1 MGIIKFLETNC
12 RNCYACVRAC
22 EVNAIK
28 IKNDQAQIIED
39 RCIHCGM
46 CVSACPRNAKDIECD
61 IDKVKG
67 FFKNNERTVV
77 SLGSTFVGAFGHN
90 SPKIVAALKK
100 LGFDYV
106 EEIVIASQRVSRE
119 YEKYAER
126 KDGKCYITSYCPSIN
141 ELIQKYYPE
150 VIPNLIPVIPPM
162 VCHGKMIKK
171 RYGDDTRVIFIGPC
185 VAKKSE
191 AKGEDD
197 VDAIITF
204 DELSLWLKEE
214 GIEFSSLEEVPFDDK
229 SIYGKRFPIFG
240 ETVYQMNTR
249 GLKGEVIYVDGINDC
264 KEVLQKVREG
274 KFKDI
279 LIEMNLC
286 RHGCLDGPAMPHNV
300 ATIYERQQDMKKYI
314 NNCEKTNKSYLKM
327 EPEDNIDMVKKFDP
341 KVQTLKRPSKEEITA
356 ILASIGKYRRED
368 ELNCGAC
375 GYSTCRQKA
384 IAVYNGLAEPTMCL
398 PFMKQKAENFSNIIF
413 DMTPTVILVIDDKLK
428 VLDCNSAAE
437 KFFSTTKGAA
447 IGSSIGKFMHTSIIK
462 ESISSDR
469 DIINRRQN
477 LDANNATVLTSII
490 KVENSNII
498 LVLINDFTKALKQEE
513 KLQKMRINAIDMA
526 QHVIDKQMTVAQE
539 IASLLGE
546 TTAET
551 KVSLTKLKRLVQGE
565 EVDLK

>member
-12 RNCYACVRAC
+12 RNCYSCVRAC

-39 RCIHCGM
+39 RCIHCGR
-46 CVSACPRNAKDIECD
+46 CVSACHRNAKDIECD

-67 FFKNNERTVV
+67 FFKNKERTVV

-106 EEIVIASQRVSRE
+106 EEIVTASQIVSKE
-119 YEKYAER
+119 YERYAEKR
-126 KDGKCYITSYCPSIN
+126 DGKCYITSYCPSIN

-162 VCHGKMIKK
+162 ICHGKMIKQK
-171 RYGDDTRVIFIGPC
+171 YGEDTKVVFMGPC

-197 VDAIITF
+197 VDAIVTF
-204 DELSLWLKEE
+204 DELAVWLKEE
-214 GIEFSSLEEVPFDDK
+214 GIEFPDLEEVHFDDK
-229 SIYGKRFPIFG
+229 SIYGKRFPVFG
-240 ETVYQMNTR
+240 ETAYQMNVRDT
-249 GLKGEVIYVDGINDC
+249 KAEVIYVDGINEC

-274 KFKDI
+274 RFKDV

-286 RHGCLDGPAMPHNV
+286 RHGCLNGPAMPQNV
-300 ATIYERQQDMKKYI
+300 ATIYEKQQDMKKYI
-314 NNCEKTNKSYLKM
+314 SSCEKTNKQYVENDFEDDIDLEKIF
-327 EPEDNIDMVKKFDP
+327 EPR
-341 KVQTLKRPSKEEITA
+341 VQTLKRPSMDEIKT
-356 ILASIGKYRRED
+356 ILASIGKYKRED

-413 DMTPTVILVIDDKLK
+413 DMTPTVILVIDDKLN

-437 KFFSTTKGAA
+437 KFFSTTKGDA
-447 IGSSIGKFMHTSIIK
+447 IDSNIEDFMPIGIIE
-462 ESISSDR
+462 ESISSDK
-469 DIINRRQN
+469 DIINKRQYLEEN
-477 LDANNATVLTSII
+477 DTDVLTSII

-498 LVLINDFTKALKQEE
+498 LVIINDFTKALRQEE
-513 KLQKMRINAIDMA
+513 ELHKMRINAIDMA

>member
-12 RNCYACVRAC
+12 RNCYSCVRTC

-46 CVSACPRNAKDIECD
+46 CVTACPRNAKDIECD
-61 IDKVKG
+61 LDKVKG
-67 FFKNNERTVV
+67 FFKNKERTVV

-106 EEIVIASQRVSRE
+106 EEIVIASQIVSRE

-126 KDGKCYITSYCPSIN
+126 KDGKCYITTYCPSIN
-141 ELIQKYYPE
+141 ELVQKYYPE

-162 VCHGKMIKK
+162 VCHGKMIKQ
-171 RYGDDTRVIFIGPC
+171 RYGEDTKVIFIGPC

-191 AKGEDD
+191 AKEEND

-204 DELSLWLKEE
+204 DELDIWLKEE
-214 GIEFSSLEEVPFDDK
+214 GIEFSSLKEIPFDDK
-229 SIYGKRFPIFG
+229 SAYGKRFPIFG

-249 GLKGEVIYVDGINDC
+249 GIKAEVIYVDGINDC

-274 KFKDI
+274 KFRDV

-286 RHGCLDGPAMPHNV
+286 RHGCLDGPAMPQNV
-300 ATIYERQQDMKKYI
+300 ATIYERQQNMKKYI
-314 NNCEKTNKSYLKM
+314 NNCEKTNKPYLEI
-327 EPEDNIDMVKKFDP
+327 EPEDDIDMEKKFEP
-341 KVQTLKRPSKEEITA
+341 KVQTLKRPSMDEIKA

-437 KFFSTTKGAA
+437 KFFTTTKGAA
-447 IGSSIGKFMHTSIIK
+447 IGSNIGKFMNTSIIK
-462 ESISSDR
+462 ESISSDKN
-469 DIINRRQN
+469 IINRRQN

-513 KLQKMRINAIDMA
+513 KLQNMRINAIDMA